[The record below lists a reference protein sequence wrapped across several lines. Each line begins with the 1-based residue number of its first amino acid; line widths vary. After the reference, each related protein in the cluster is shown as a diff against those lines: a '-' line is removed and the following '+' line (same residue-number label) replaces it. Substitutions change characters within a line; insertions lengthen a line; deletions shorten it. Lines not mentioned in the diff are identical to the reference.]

1 MVFKTEERTMER
13 IIMMIE
19 ESENHFGAY
28 SENCEG
34 IYAAGDTIEAVKADT
49 LEAIFLIKKNLPI
62 SQWPSQLLGDYE
74 IVWKFK
80 PRKHHVKK
88 GQAELVV

>member
-1 MVFKTEERTMER
+1 MEFKTGGKMEK

-28 SENCEG
+28 SDNCEG

-49 LEAIFLIKKNLPI
+49 LEAISLIKKNLPVE
-62 SQWPSQLLGDYE
+62 QWPSQLLGEYE
-74 IVWKFK
+74 IVWKLI
-80 PRKHHVKK
+80 PRTHHLDKEKFEMAV
-88 GQAELVV
+88 